1 MTLSNPC
8 LTTTVTTGSITI
20 AAITT
25 GVGLTHTTVSYS
37 QVADSAGT
45 TYSLPNLCGARTYS
59 ILDTDNSVVSGA
71 GGWASTT
78 STTAAGITTFTITI
92 SPNNDNLAGGSARSM
107 KLKTVLTDYNTIM
120 GNTAFSLTINQY
132 VCTASTTYT
141 PTPAAM
147 LTTKTHIIGDTA
159 FEFVAPTFTTT
170 LSGASYTCAETITY
184 SLIK

>member
-45 TYSLPNLCGARTYS
+45 TYNLPNLCGTRTYS
-59 ILDTDNSVVSGA
+59 ILDTDNSVVSGV
-71 GGWASTT
+71 GGWASVTIA
-78 STTAAGITTFTITI
+78 SGATTFTITI
-92 SPNNDNLAGGSARSM
+92 SPNNDNLAGASARSM
-107 KLKTVLTDYNTIM
+107 KLKTVLTDYNNKT

-132 VCTASTTYT
+132 VCTAATTYT
-141 PTPAAM
+141 PAPAAM
-147 LTTKTHIIGDTA
+147 LTTKTHIIGDAA

-170 LSGASYTCAETITY
+170 LSGASYTCAESITY